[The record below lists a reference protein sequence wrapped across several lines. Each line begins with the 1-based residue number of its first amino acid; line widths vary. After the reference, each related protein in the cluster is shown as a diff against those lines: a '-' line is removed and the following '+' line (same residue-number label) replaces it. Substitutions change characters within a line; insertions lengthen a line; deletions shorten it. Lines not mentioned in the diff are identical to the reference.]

1 MAHGNRKQEDIRHS
15 SIEWSGSTDSHS
27 KIIGWIKKC
36 MQDEK
41 ALHKKNK
48 LASEEFHKQL
58 QR

>member
-1 MAHGNRKQEDIRHS
+1 MAHGNRKQEDIKHNN
-15 SIEWSGSTDSHS
+15 IEWSGSTDSHS
-27 KIIGWIKKC
+27 KILGWIKKC

-41 ALHKKNK
+41 AIHIKNK